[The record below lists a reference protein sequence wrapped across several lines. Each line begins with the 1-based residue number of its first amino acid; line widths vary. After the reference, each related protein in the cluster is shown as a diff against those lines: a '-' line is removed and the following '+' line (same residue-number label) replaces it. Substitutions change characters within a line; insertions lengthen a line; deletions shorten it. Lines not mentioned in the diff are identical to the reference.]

1 MRSTT
6 LIVLAAI
13 ALAAGCQ
20 QQERPRAGVGEH
32 VEADSDAIPPG
43 WVIAGFNREFPE
55 ATATKTRKVKH
66 ADGTEHW
73 QVDYRT
79 KDGRSGSAEF
89 DRDGRLV
96 PQR

>member
-1 MRSTT
+1 M
-6 LIVLAAI
+6 

-20 QQERPRAGVGEH
+20 EQERPRAGVGEH

-55 ATATKTRKVKH
+55 ATATNIRKVKH

-73 QVDYRT
+73 QVQYRA
-79 KDGRSGSAEF
+79 KDGQSGSAEF